1 MKGLTFHLQS
11 EFSYGRWG
19 GDDVFGLT
27 DPLLA
32 VVSRLSM
39 HFDFSFRSPALIL
52 AHRRIVKLCQAPPRG
67 AVSTRGIRLYARA

>member
-1 MKGLTFHLQS
+1 MVSFSVKGLTFYLQS

-32 VVSRLSM
+32 VVSRLST
-39 HFDFSFRSPALIL
+39 HFTLTS
-52 AHRRIVKLCQAPPRG
+52 
-67 AVSTRGIRLYARA
+67 

>member
-1 MKGLTFHLQS
+1 MLMFFFPVKGLTFHLKS

-32 VVSRLSM
+32 VVSRLST
-39 HFDFSFRSPALIL
+39 HYALASDVL
-52 AHRRIVKLCQAPPRG
+52 P
-67 AVSTRGIRLYARA
+67 

>member
-1 MKGLTFHLQS
+1 MFTIWFSVKGLTFHLQS

-32 VVSRLSM
+32 VVSRLST
-39 HFDFSFRSPALIL
+39 HFALASEVL
-52 AHRRIVKLCQAPPRG
+52 L
-67 AVSTRGIRLYARA
+67 

>member
-1 MKGLTFHLQS
+1 MVLFPVKGLTFHLKS

-32 VVSRLSM
+32 VVSRLST
-39 HFDFSFRSPALIL
+39 HYALASEVSP
-52 AHRRIVKLCQAPPRG
+52 
-67 AVSTRGIRLYARA
+67 